1 MKRASLTFV
10 LLLGCSSDPVTVG
23 LTEPLRVRDGQ
34 FQEGSLPGLPP
45 QTLEQILA
53 EEPAIPPTFTSLD
66 ARPGPIEIGE
76 DRSLSGRTTSD
87 AVAVA
92 IGFPD
97 FGSGYWV
104 APTQAADPTNNGEL
118 TWGLSF
124 NLNPSLPPGR
134 HDLLLAAVDAEGRS
148 GNRRAVELCVEREI
162 PDNGN
167 ICDPTVPPPALVVSL
182 DWDSD
187 ADLDLRVVTP
197 GGKVVD
203 GKSPSTAVKDADGN
217 LDPNA
222 PGIGQLDLDSNSN
235 CLIDHRR
242 RENLVFQQKPAPG
255 TYLIYANLFDSCGHE
270 SVRFH
275 VSLTSAVE
283 AQDGTFSVVES
294 YSIAGG
300 LIAPQA
306 NAGRKLGSF
315 VTEFTVQ

>member
-1 MKRASLTFV
+1 VKRTSLTFL

-53 EEPAIPPTFTSLD
+53 EEPPIPPTFTSLD
-66 ARPGPIEIGE
+66 ARPGPIEVGE
-76 DRSLSGRTTSD
+76 ERSLSGRTTSD

-97 FGSGYWV
+97 LGSGYWV

-124 NLNPSLPPGR
+124 NINPSLSPGL
-134 HDLLLAAVDAEGRS
+134 HELLLAAVDAQGRS
-148 GNRRAVELCVEREI
+148 GNRRAVELCVEREV

-167 ICDPTVPPPALVVSL
+167 VCDPTTPPPALVVSL
-182 DWDSD
+182 SWDSD

-203 GKSPSTAVKDADGN
+203 GKAPSTAVRDADGN
-217 LDPNA
+217 IDPTA

-235 CLIDHRR
+235 CVIDHRR
-242 RENLVFQQKPAPG
+242 RENLIFQQKPAPG
-255 TYLIYANLFDSCGHE
+255 TYLVYANLFDSCGHE
-270 SVRFH
+270 SVRFQA
-275 VSLTSAVE
+275 SLHSAVDAE
-283 AQDGTFSVVES
+283 DGTFSVTES
-294 YSIAGG
+294 YSVAGG
-300 LIAPQA
+300 LIAAQA

-315 VTEFTVQ
+315 VTEFKVQ